1 MSESE
6 PRTVGELL
14 DAAAA
19 VDDQGQAFGAVI
31 QGLFSALEKKMEGE
45 RDE

>member
-1 MSESE
+1 MSDSE

-19 VDDQGQAFGAVI
+19 VDDQGQAFGAAI
-31 QGLFSALEKKMEGE
+31 QGLFSALEKMKGE
-45 RDE
+45 HDE

>member
-1 MSESE
+1 MDE

>member
-1 MSESE
+1 MDE
-6 PRTVGELL
+6 PRSLGELL

-31 QGLFSALEKKMEGE
+31 TGLFSALEKMEG
-45 RDE
+45 RNDE